1 MSILKLRVI
10 SIVMMCIVGLDFR
23 VVLEE
28 RYVTDGLL
36 VSTTEGDHICCQH
49 TQYSVKPYS
58 QQLILKRSSREAS
71 KRTAQCTKQRAA
83 ILKSVM

>member
-1 MSILKLRVI
+1 MELLLDKYINFSGETRTVLVIQLCSCDEYQQQMSILKLRVI

-36 VSTTEGDHICCQH
+36 VSTTEGGNSIKGRLNHIQH
-49 TQYSVKPYS
+49 
-58 QQLILKRSSREAS
+58 
-71 KRTAQCTKQRAA
+71 
-83 ILKSVM
+83 